1 MVPPPHQVF
10 VLPVGVYHGVHP
22 VDCLVLENFDRAA
35 PYGTGSAKVGGN
47 YAPVLQHS
55 EAARAAGFGITLHLD
70 SQTRTLIDEF
80 STSGFLGVL
89 ETSPPTLVVP
99 DSSSVI
105 SSITSRS
112 VQEIA
117 AAWGWRVDVRPVPV
131 GELARFTEVM
141 AAGTAAALVPI
152 RSVTMKSSGLH
163 VEYCAGEDPGPR
175 VLQLLKEL
183 KGIQT
188 GVLEDRFG
196 WLVKVVEEVDG
207 AAS

>member
-1 MVPPPHQVF
+1 MY

-22 VDCLVLENFDRAA
+22 VDCLILEDFDRAA
-35 PYGTGSAKVGGN
+35 PHGTGSAKIGGN

-55 EAARAAGFGITLHLD
+55 EAARKAGYGITLHLD

-80 STSGFLGVL
+80 STSGFLGLL
-89 ETSPPTLVVP
+89 ETTTPPTLVVP
-99 DSSSVI
+99 DSRSVI

-117 AAWGWRVDVRPVPV
+117 AAWGWNVEVREVRVE
-131 GELARFTEVM
+131 ELARFKEVM

-152 RSVTMKSSGLH
+152 RSVVMKSTGLK
-163 VEYCAGEDPGPR
+163 VVYCADDEPGPR
-175 VLQLLKEL
+175 VVQLLKEL
-183 KGIQT
+183 KGIQS

-196 WLVKVVEEVDG
+196 WLVNVQPVESTR
-207 AAS
+207 AS

>member
-1 MVPPPHQVF
+1 MY

-22 VDCLVLENFDRAA
+22 VDCLILEDFDRAA
-35 PYGTGSAKVGGN
+35 PHGTGSAKIGGN

-55 EAARAAGFGITLHLD
+55 EAARKAGYGITLHLD

-80 STSGFLGVL
+80 STSGFLGLL
-89 ETSPPTLVVP
+89 ETTPPTLVVP
-99 DSSSVI
+99 DSRSVI

-117 AAWGWRVDVRPVPV
+117 AAWGWKVEVREVRVE
-131 GELARFTEVM
+131 ELARFKEVM

-152 RSVTMKSSGLH
+152 RSVVMKSTGLE
-163 VEYCAGEDPGPR
+163 VVYCADNEPGPR
-175 VLQLLKEL
+175 VVQLLKEL
-183 KGIQT
+183 KGIQS

-196 WLVKVVEEVDG
+196 WLVKVVPVESAVSESTR
-207 AAS
+207 ASS

>member
-1 MVPPPHQVF
+1 MF

-22 VDCLVLENFDRAA
+22 VDCLILENFDRAA

-55 EAARAAGFGITLHLD
+55 EAARKAGFGITLHLD

-80 STSGFLGVL
+80 STSGFLGLL
-89 ETSPPTLVVP
+89 ETDPPTLVVP

-117 AAWGWRVDVRPVPV
+117 ASWGWTVDVREVRV
-131 GELARFTEVM
+131 EELARFKEVM

-152 RSVTMKSSGLH
+152 KSVVMKSTGLH
-163 VEYCAGEDPGPR
+163 VVYCTRDEPGPR

-188 GVLEDRFG
+188 GVVEDRFG
-196 WLVKVVEEVDG
+196 WLVKVQPVES

>member
-1 MVPPPHQVF
+1 MY

-22 VDCLVLENFDRAA
+22 VDCLILEDFDRAA
-35 PYGTGSAKVGGN
+35 PHGTGSAKIGGN

-55 EAARAAGFGITLHLD
+55 EAARKAGYGITLHLD

-80 STSGFLGVL
+80 STSGFLGLL
-89 ETSPPTLVVP
+89 ETTPPTLVVP
-99 DSSSVI
+99 DSRSVI

-117 AAWGWRVDVRPVPV
+117 AAWGWNVEVREVRVE
-131 GELARFTEVM
+131 ELARFKEVM

-152 RSVTMKSSGLH
+152 RSVVMKSTGLN
-163 VEYCAGEDPGPR
+163 VVYCADDEPGPR
-175 VLQLLKEL
+175 VVQLLKEL
-183 KGIQT
+183 KGIQS

-196 WLVKVVEEVDG
+196 WLVKVVPVESTR
-207 AAS
+207 AS